1 MILLFK
7 ISISLICYNKK
18 LSMMVRCCS
27 YNITRSEGG
36 VKKNTEN
43 IVNQSTCMVF
53 APPMMIMGGGGGGGG
68 HFSGPVEEEG
78 VYFFIWTV
86 GRLLHMGQVTIR
98 DFPGGTPV
106 PISCPIGKRR
116 TQFCRSETVI
126 EKFVESSFIKLSFLM
141 SLHLCDNL
149 VNVVLIKWDIFLF
162 TEYVIGAP
170 KKARCFLK

>member
-1 MILLFK
+1 MHGI
-7 ISISLICYNKK
+7 
-18 LSMMVRCCS
+18 
-27 YNITRSEGG
+27 RSPHDDY
-36 VKKNTEN
+36 V
-43 IVNQSTCMVF
+43 
-53 APPMMIMGGGGGGGG
+53 GGGGG

-78 VYFFIWTV
+78 VYFFIWKV
-86 GRLLHMGQVTIR
+86 GRLLHMGRVTIR

-116 TQFCRSETVI
+116 TQVCRSETVI

-141 SLHLCDNL
+141 TLHLCDNL